1 MSEERPRHPADED
14 FILKHP
20 LDEREQSVYARH
32 QERVAYVRKEY
43 QRRLSELNRWYD
55 HQKVEVFDDL
65 VSELEAI
72 NR

>member
-1 MSEERPRHPADED
+1 VTADEG

-20 LDEREQSVYARH
+20 ADEREQSVYARY
-32 QERVAYVRKEY
+32 QETVSYMRLEY
-43 QRRLSELNRWYD
+43 RRRLSELNRWYD
-55 HQKVEVFDDL
+55 HQKLEIFDSL